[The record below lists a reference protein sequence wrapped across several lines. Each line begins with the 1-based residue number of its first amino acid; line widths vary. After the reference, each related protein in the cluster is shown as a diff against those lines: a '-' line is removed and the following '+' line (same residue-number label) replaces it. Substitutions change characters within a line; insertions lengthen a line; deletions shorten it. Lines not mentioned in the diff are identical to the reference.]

1 MANTKIPAELSS
13 TPSISDSGD
22 ATAITISSSE
32 NVGLAARLSVGTT
45 TVGGGNTKIVATGGT
60 DNYLQLVSNTG
71 TGGVSLGNAGSVFLL
86 YNHTGA
92 LGSESFTER
101 LRIDSSGNIGFNTAG
116 TDAGSTSDAQNST
129 ATPNRIVLNN
139 DYSSGYTDASLKL
152 YLFNSGATRQ
162 GFTSGPAY
170 DLQYHSSGDAT
181 GRHAFY
187 TANTERFRI
196 TGNNVFLTGGTDARI
211 QLGSGGAGAAQVDNN
226 TVHIR
231 GDGATMKL
239 MAASG
244 GSYLYEVNGTEVMRI
259 ESTGKTTLAGG
270 LGYVADDN
278 AGILQLRVNSS
289 AGGWAISARSAVT
302 TSTGFWFVGKQSNGT
317 NVFTLTS
324 DSDSIDLN
332 FLSDERMKMNITDSA
347 DVLDK
352 VKQITVKDFD
362 WRTELNGDTK
372 DDSRPTKE
380 YGFIAQNFQDIG
392 LGQYVKELMP
402 TDESDDTLGMDYG
415 NITPILVKAIQEQQT
430 IIEDLK
436 ARIETLEG

>member
-1 MANTKIPAELSS
+1 MAITKNSQIDLNGNEMILDADGDTTITADTDDQIDIKVAGSDKVQINATGLGIGQVPTRDLSLHAGDASSVFAHFTNTDTGTTSS
-13 TPSISDSGD
+13 DGLLIGLGSSEDLVINNQESSKNIIIENGGSERMRIDASGNVGIGETSPLGKLHIKEDDSG
-22 ATAITISSSE
+22 ASSV
-32 NVGLAARLSVGTT
+32 NA
-45 TVGGGNTKIVATGGT
+45 NF
-60 DNYLQLVSNTG
+60 DQLVLEDDSHSGMTILSGTSGDGGIYFGDSGSNEVGQIKYRHSTNALDFS
-71 TGGVSLGNAGSVFLL
+71 TNGVNNLRLESTAKLTVDPAGSF
-86 YNHTGA
+86 
-92 LGSESFTER
+92 
-101 LRIDSSGNIGFNTAG
+101 
-116 TDAGSTSDAQNST
+116 
-129 ATPNRIVLNN
+129 
-139 DYSSGYTDASLKL
+139 
-152 YLFNSGATRQ
+152 
-162 GFTSGPAY
+162 
-170 DLQYHSSGDAT
+170 
-181 GRHAFY
+181 
-187 TANTERFRI
+187 
-196 TGNNVFLTGGTDARI
+196 
-211 QLGSGGAGAAQVDNN
+211 
-226 TVHIR
+226 
-231 GDGATMKL
+231 
-239 MAASG
+239 
-244 GSYLYEVNGTEVMRI
+244 
-259 ESTGKTTLAGG
+259 
-270 LGYVADDN
+270 ADDN

-302 TSTGFWFVGKQSNGT
+302 TSTGYWFVGKQSNAT

-324 DSDSIDLN
+324 DSNSIDLN

-436 ARIETLEG
+436 ARIATLEGS

>member
-1 MANTKIPAELSS
+1 MALTKNSQIDLNGNEMILDADGDTTITADTDDQIDIKVAGSDKVQINATGLGIGQVPTRDLSLHAGDASSVFAHFTNTDTGTTSS
-13 TPSISDSGD
+13 DGLLIGLGSSEDLVINNQESSKNIIIENGGSERMRIDASGNVGIGETSPLGKLHIKEDDSG
-22 ATAITISSSE
+22 ASSV
-32 NVGLAARLSVGTT
+32 NA
-45 TVGGGNTKIVATGGT
+45 NF
-60 DNYLQLVSNTG
+60 DQLVLEDDSHSGMTILSGTSGDGGIYFGDSGSNEVGQIKYRHSTNALDFS
-71 TGGVSLGNAGSVFLL
+71 TNGVNNLRLESTAKLTVDPAGSF
-86 YNHTGA
+86 
-92 LGSESFTER
+92 
-101 LRIDSSGNIGFNTAG
+101 
-116 TDAGSTSDAQNST
+116 
-129 ATPNRIVLNN
+129 
-139 DYSSGYTDASLKL
+139 
-152 YLFNSGATRQ
+152 
-162 GFTSGPAY
+162 
-170 DLQYHSSGDAT
+170 
-181 GRHAFY
+181 
-187 TANTERFRI
+187 
-196 TGNNVFLTGGTDARI
+196 
-211 QLGSGGAGAAQVDNN
+211 
-226 TVHIR
+226 
-231 GDGATMKL
+231 
-239 MAASG
+239 
-244 GSYLYEVNGTEVMRI
+244 
-259 ESTGKTTLAGG
+259 
-270 LGYVADDN
+270 ADDN

-302 TSTGFWFVGKQSNGT
+302 TSTGYWFVGKQSNAT

-324 DSDSIDLN
+324 DSNSIDLN

-436 ARIETLEG
+436 ARIATLEGS